1 MIPFENINNIGKHLA
16 KLTKRHREKTK
27 INKIQDEKRDITTDT
42 EELQRIIRTYF
53 KIRKM

>member
-1 MIPFENINNIGKHLA
+1 MIPFENINNIGKHLT